1 MKLTDR
7 KWMPFKL
14 GDVCTIEK
22 GVRLTKANMRPGDRP
37 FVGATSSNNG
47 ITNWVSNTNGSLDRN
62 VLGVNYNGSVGY
74 AFYHPYECIFTDDVK
89 RLHLKNHKDGRRVLQ
104 FFAVAIAQQ
113 AKNHDYGYK
122 FNGERMERQNIML
135 PVNAEG
141 KPDYAF
147 MEAYI
152 RERENALLTRYRAF
166 VKGRTIPCRGGVRLH
181 RRAAWRP
188 FRLLDYFDY
197 RRGDQKDMNSLSSG
211 REMLVSARNVENGL
225 KGFYSGTKTH
235 RRFSGN
241 CLTLNN
247 DGDGGVGLSYYQPN
261 DFLLDTHVYALY
273 PKTQI
278 SKFAQ
283 LFVSRSISM
292 CRPCFS
298 HGHSISQGRLKTLKI
313 MLPATTDGKPDF
325 TYMDEYGREVM
336 RERLEKY
343 LAYRSATA

>member
-22 GVRLTKANMRPGDRP
+22 GVRLTKANMRPGNRP
-37 FVGATSSNNG
+37 FVGATSTNNG

-141 KPDYAF
+141 EPDYAF

-152 RERENALLTRYRAF
+152 RERENALLTRYSAF
-166 VKGRTIPCRGGVRLH
+166 VKGRTIPCRGVRLH
-181 RRAAWRP
+181 CRAVWRP

-225 KGFYSGTKTH
+225 KGFYSGAKTH
-235 RRFSGN
+235 RRFAGN

-261 DFLLDTHVYALY
+261 EFLLDTHVYALY
-273 PKTQI
+273 PKKPI

-336 RERLEKY
+336 LERLEKY

>member
-22 GVRLTKANMRPGDRP
+22 GVRLTKANMRPGNRP
-37 FVGATSSNNG
+37 FVGATSTNNG

-152 RERENALLTRYRAF
+152 RERENALLTRYSAF
-166 VKGRTIPCRGGVRLH
+166 VKGRTIPCRGGGVRLH
-181 RRAAWRP
+181 CRAVWRP

-225 KGFYSGTKTH
+225 KGFYSGAKTH
-235 RRFSGN
+235 RRFAGN

-261 DFLLDTHVYALY
+261 EFLLDTHVYALY
-273 PKTQI
+273 PKKNNFQVRTAVRLAFNLDVPSVFQPRALHQPKPPENI
-278 SKFAQ
+278 ENHA
-283 LFVSRSISM
+283 SRDD
-292 CRPCFS
+292 
-298 HGHSISQGRLKTLKI
+298 GRQARFHI
-313 MLPATTDGKPDF
+313 
-325 TYMDEYGREVM
+325 YG
-336 RERLEKY
+336 
-343 LAYRSATA
+343 

>member
-22 GVRLTKANMRPGDRP
+22 GVRLTKANMRPGNRP
-37 FVGATSSNNG
+37 FVGATSTNNG

-141 KPDYAF
+141 EPDYAF

-152 RERENALLTRYRAF
+152 RERENALLTRYSAF
-166 VKGRTIPCRGGVRLH
+166 VKGRPIPCRGG
-181 RRAAWRP
+181 
-188 FRLLDYFDY
+188 
-197 RRGDQKDMNSLSSG
+197 GETSL
-211 REMLVSARNVENGL
+211 
-225 KGFYSGTKTH
+225 
-235 RRFSGN
+235 
-241 CLTLNN
+241 
-247 DGDGGVGLSYYQPN
+247 
-261 DFLLDTHVYALY
+261 
-273 PKTQI
+273 
-278 SKFAQ
+278 
-283 LFVSRSISM
+283 
-292 CRPCFS
+292 
-298 HGHSISQGRLKTLKI
+298 
-313 MLPATTDGKPDF
+313 
-325 TYMDEYGREVM
+325 
-336 RERLEKY
+336 
-343 LAYRSATA
+343 